1 MKTINPQELHEL
13 IKDKDHKVAL
23 IDVRTPEEYDIEHIE
38 WSRNLPAENIQ
49 DHKDQLKEYD
59 TIRTYCNTS
68 NSSSLL
74 KKTAASLGIRNIYS
88 LWRWLSWCKGQCNLI
103 KKTSTLP

>member
-1 MKTINPQELHEL
+1 MKIINPQELHEL

-38 WSRNLPAENIQ
+38 WSINMPVDYFQ

-59 TIRTYCNTS
+59 TIITYCNTS
-68 NSSSLL
+68 NSSSLFN
-74 KKTAASLGIRNIYS
+74 KRAASLGIRNIYS
-88 LWRWLSWCKGQCNLI
+88 LWWWLSWFVI
-103 KKTSTLP
+103 FFS